1 MSNMSKQ
8 SYLMEEMSWPE
19 VETALEEVEAAII
32 PVGSHEQHGPHL
44 AESCDSDRAEKF
56 ARLLAER
63 LYPRV
68 LVTPTVNFGV
78 SYHHMKFPG
87 TITLSPETF
96 ISLLF
101 DIARS
106 LHQHGLE
113 RIIIFNA
120 HGGNDA
126 PIDVAIEKIR
136 QAFPVR
142 LTAFKHSDFIEDFI
156 DSKVESETY
165 GHACEYE
172 VSEML
177 YLAPEKVK
185 KDKLTPGEVLDFA
198 GEYLKSPARIGADF
212 AELTANGALGD
223 ATLAS
228 RELGEE
234 IITEALDEVVKYIEK
249 FINI

>member
-1 MSNMSKQ
+1 MTKQ

-68 LVTPTVNFGV
+68 LITPTVNFGV
-78 SYHHMKFPG
+78 SHHHLDFPG
-87 TITLSPETF
+87 TISLTPDTF
-96 ISLLF
+96 IALLY
-101 DIARS
+101 DIASS
-106 LHQHGLE
+106 LHRHGLDK
-113 RIIIFNA
+113 IIIFNA

-126 PIDVAIEKIR
+126 PIKVAIEKIR
-136 QAFPVR
+136 EAFPVR
-142 LTAFKHSDFIEDFI
+142 LAAFKHSDFIEDFI

-185 KDKLTPGEVLDFA
+185 KDKLTPGEVLDYA
-198 GEYLKSPARIGADF
+198 GEYLKSPASIGADF

-223 ATLAS
+223 ATRAS

-234 IITEALDEVVKYIEK
+234 IITAALTEVVKFIEQ
-249 FINI
+249 FIAD